1 MCQELGKPSSY
12 PVVNRRQVV
21 NDLAPKQEPTLFNY
35 AQSLLYVA
43 TATSE
48 DGGFSAPS
56 IMEFYPEIVAFE
68 GTPFALNRI
77 MLIRLLVLTLLVIL
91 FSLWTRKFQQA
102 NKTASF
108 VPGKFQLMG
117 EISLNFVRKSI
128 AHDQLGEKDGDRFL
142 PLLTTIFFVTLGMNI
157 TGIIPGLNISG
168 SSLIGL
174 PIVMAA
180 AAYVVFIYAGMRKH
194 GLRFFSNALFPAGV
208 PKAFYVLVTPIEFLS
223 TFILRPVTLAL
234 RLTMNMIAGHLLL
247 VLCFSATNFFFF
259 EAEGLFKLF
268 GAGTFVFG
276 FAFTLFE
283 ILVSFLQA
291 YVFTLLTTVYIQL
304 AMSDEH

>member
-1 MCQELGKPSSY
+1 LNLL
-12 PVVNRRQVV
+12 VVAAST
-21 NDLAPKQEPTLFNY
+21 DESGT
-35 AQSLLYVA
+35 
-43 TATSE
+43 
-48 DGGFSAPS
+48 GFHAPS
-56 IMEFYPEIVAFE
+56 IMEFYPEIIAFE

-91 FSLWTRKFQQA
+91 FSLWTAKFKQS
-102 NKTASF
+102 NKTNNF

-157 TGIIPGLNISG
+157 TGIIPGLNIAGTSV
-168 SSLIGL
+168 IGL
-174 PIVMAA
+174 PIVMAL
-180 AAYVVFIYAGMRKH
+180 AAYATFIYAGVKKH
-194 GLRFFSNALFPAGV
+194 GMGFFKNSLFPAGV
-208 PKAFYVLVTPIEFLS
+208 PKAFYILVTPIEFLS

-247 VLCFSATNFFFF
+247 VLCFSATQFFLFDT
-259 EAEGLFKLF
+259 EGLFKAF

-283 ILVSFLQA
+283 ILVAFLQA

-304 AMSDEH
+304 ALADEH

>member
-1 MCQELGKPSSY
+1 LNLLFVAASTEESGTGFH
-12 PVVNRRQVV
+12 
-21 NDLAPKQEPTLFNY
+21 APP
-35 AQSLLYVA
+35 
-43 TATSE
+43 
-48 DGGFSAPS
+48 

-77 MLIRLLVLTLLVIL
+77 MLIRLLVLTLLVIV
-91 FSLWTRKFQQA
+91 FSLWTAKFKQS
-102 NKTASF
+102 NKTNSF

-142 PLLTTIFFVTLGMNI
+142 PLLTTIFFITLGMNI
-157 TGIIPGLNISG
+157 TGIIPGLNIAGTSV
-168 SSLIGL
+168 IGL
-174 PIVMAA
+174 PIVMAL
-180 AAYVVFIYAGMRKH
+180 AAYVTFIYAGVKKH
-194 GLRFFSNALFPAGV
+194 GVGFFKNALFPAGV
-208 PKAFYVLVTPIEFLS
+208 PKAFYILVTPIELLS

-247 VLCFSATNFFFF
+247 VLCFSATQFFLFNADGFF
-259 EAEGLFKLF
+259 KAF

-283 ILVSFLQA
+283 ILVAFLQA

-304 AMSDEH
+304 ALADEH

>member
-1 MCQELGKPSSY
+1 L
-12 PVVNRRQVV
+12 N
-21 NDLAPKQEPTLFNY
+21 LLF
-35 AQSLLYVA
+35 VA
-43 TATSE
+43 ASTDESGT
-48 DGGFSAPS
+48 GFHAPS
-56 IMEFYPEIVAFE
+56 IMEFYPEIIAFE

-77 MLIRLLVLTLLVIL
+77 MLIRLLVLTLLIIV
-91 FSLWTRKFQQA
+91 FSLWTAKFKQS
-102 NKTASF
+102 NKTNSF

-157 TGIIPGLNISG
+157 TGIIPGLNIAGTSV
-168 SSLIGL
+168 IGL
-174 PIVMAA
+174 PIVMAL
-180 AAYVVFIYAGMRKH
+180 AAYVTFIYAGVKKH
-194 GLRFFSNALFPAGV
+194 GMGFFKNSLFPAGV
-208 PKAFYVLVTPIEFLS
+208 PKAFYALVTPIEFLS

-247 VLCFSATNFFFF
+247 VLCFSATQFFLFNSEGFF
-259 EAEGLFKLF
+259 KAF

-283 ILVSFLQA
+283 ILVAFLQA

-304 AMSDEH
+304 ALADEH

>member
-1 MCQELGKPSSY
+1 L
-12 PVVNRRQVV
+12 N
-21 NDLAPKQEPTLFNY
+21 LLF
-35 AQSLLYVA
+35 VA
-43 TATSE
+43 ASTEESGT
-48 DGGFSAPS
+48 GFHAPS

-77 MLIRLLVLTLLVIL
+77 MLIRLLVLTLLIIV
-91 FSLWTRKFQQA
+91 FSLWTAKFKQS
-102 NKTASF
+102 NKTNSF

-128 AHDQLGEKDGDRFL
+128 AHEQLGEKDGDRFL
-142 PLLTTIFFVTLGMNI
+142 PLLTTIFFITLGMNI
-157 TGIIPGLNISG
+157 TGIIPGLNIAGTSV
-168 SSLIGL
+168 IGL
-174 PIVMAA
+174 PIVMAL
-180 AAYVVFIYAGMRKH
+180 AAYVTFIYAGVKKH
-194 GLRFFSNALFPAGV
+194 GVGFFKNSLFPAGV

-247 VLCFSATNFFFF
+247 VLCFSATQFFLFNTD
-259 EAEGLFKLF
+259 GLFKAF

-283 ILVSFLQA
+283 ILVAFLQA

-304 AMSDEH
+304 ALSDEH

>member
-1 MCQELGKPSSY
+1 MNL
-12 PVVNRRQVV
+12 
-21 NDLAPKQEPTLFNY
+21 LF
-35 AQSLLYVA
+35 VA
-43 TATSE
+43 ASTDESG
-48 DGGFSAPS
+48 GGFHAPS

-77 MLIRLLVLTLLVIL
+77 MLIRLLVLTLLIVV
-91 FSLWTRKFQQA
+91 FTLWTRKFKQA
-102 NKTASF
+102 NKANQF

-128 AHDQLGEKDGDRFL
+128 AHEQLGEKDGDRFL

-157 TGIIPGLNISG
+157 TGIIPGLNIAGTSV
-168 SSLIGL
+168 IGL

-180 AAYVVFIYAGMRKH
+180 AAYVTFIYAGIKKH
-194 GLRFFSNALFPAGV
+194 GVHFFTSALFPAGV
-208 PKAFYVLVTPIEFLS
+208 PKAFYILVTPIEFLS

-247 VLCFSATNFFFF
+247 VLCFSATQFFLF
-259 EAEGLFKLF
+259 ESEGLFKAF

-283 ILVSFLQA
+283 ILVAFLQA

-304 AMSDEH
+304 ALSDEH